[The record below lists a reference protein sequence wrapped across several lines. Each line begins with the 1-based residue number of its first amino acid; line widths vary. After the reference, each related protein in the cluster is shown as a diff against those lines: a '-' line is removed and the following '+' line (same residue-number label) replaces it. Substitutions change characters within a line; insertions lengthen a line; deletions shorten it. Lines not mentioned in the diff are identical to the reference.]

1 MSYEKQKRHVLNN
14 LVIAEWHHIV
24 LDTIYVED
32 GANLLTGENGSGKT
46 SVLDAI
52 QFVFMGGDQRKT
64 QLNAANNRNIKST
77 RSVKSYCLA
86 SEENGKHRR
95 NNSNTSIILNW
106 HDEEQNPYSY
116 GLTIAASENS
126 TEINWVGH
134 IVKGAHISQEDLIND
149 YDELITYKELNQK
162 LKDYAESSEGKI
174 KYDTYTRSET
184 MRAKICEVMS
194 GSEYDKIDHEQLI
207 KIVSK
212 AMNINL
218 DLGIDEFIQTL
229 ILPENNVNMP
239 ELRAHLQDY
248 EHITQQMKFTKQQK
262 TEREEIIQIAENISE
277 KSLIVHNW
285 EYSELLAS
293 FYCSDTEHKKML
305 NEKTKLEFK
314 IKKAQE
320 DWNAAVD
327 SIPKLEKDLQDAE
340 EAFYKSDT
348 AHFDRM
354 HEHAK
359 LQVEEQSQK
368 LSSLVENLN
377 NQISSINRLHLPKVE
392 NCIAEYDTL
401 LNTFEDYK
409 SSENFSN
416 ISQLNIVNLESN
428 ISVLDNQ
435 TAVVDTF
442 ELMSEQSYE
451 ASIKLTN
458 RRDDIKN
465 NGIEISRRIKN
476 LEDGGSDISPST
488 QYTLSLLAKNGIQ
501 ATPLCDVCEITDE
514 SWVDAIERFFGDN
527 REAILVSKDDYLK
540 SVHLL
545 YNLGER
551 DKAKVQ
557 KTKIVVPS
565 KVRANFVAKENS
577 IASIIETDHPLA
589 RSFVN
594 LHAGDV
600 ILTEDFEELIHF
612 DKGVIKTFGV
622 SSGVGTFG
630 SNSEVD
636 GFLFGKKSRELT
648 LSRLQAERNIL
659 SQQLSNVETPLN
671 AVEVIR
677 RTLSAKI
684 YGFGQALSDCRIVNS
699 DLINARKRLAEAEK
713 NNKPMSDADKQ
724 LLKHKEAV
732 SATLNN
738 VRDKK
743 SRAETILENSDEISV
758 LVSKV
763 EYFSKEM
770 TEAKEKLEKHKA
782 GELHDEA
789 KAMDYFK
796 TLKSEDE
803 TEDKVTWYSNIRKT
817 ANSKRESEQKKLVK
831 ERGNLRAK
839 VSIFLEKGYIEDEAK
854 RRLYLDS
861 SRDDDNAYKNI
872 QQDCVQWIKN
882 IGDKKLLTYQK
893 QAEEAEEKMSRNF
906 RGLVVG
912 DLKER
917 FSEMDMTI
925 RQLNQAL
932 KPIIFHGKTYQFTYR
947 AKKGDVFS
955 DILNYLDQA
964 SPEETELVD
973 TMFSSEAHPAIQLI
987 KAALLNDD
995 ELVNQISD
1003 YRNFYTFDMVIKD
1016 GNSDEGRRI
1025 SALQKTGSG
1034 GEIKTPSYIALAAA
1048 FLNAYKINPDKP
1060 QRGASLVLLDEVFEK
1075 MDEGNTRASIEFL
1088 KSMGLQLILAAP
1100 PDMSMKIGGLMDQQ
1114 ITVNRDKYDVLFDYH
1129 VLHPEGQKLLDD
1141 SNPDFNEELVDK
1153 RAEELRKGHEEASIG
1168 SMLSETY

>member
-52 QFVFMGGDQRKT
+52 QFVLMGGDQRKT
-64 QLNAANNRNIKST
+64 QLNAANNRSIRST

-86 SEENGKHRR
+86 SEEDGKHRR
-95 NNSNTSIILNW
+95 SNSNTSIILNW
-106 HDEEQNPYSY
+106 HDEERNSYSY

-126 TEINWVGH
+126 PEINWIGH

-149 YDELITYKELNQK
+149 YDELITFKELNQK

-305 NEKTKLEFK
+305 NEKTKLELK
-314 IKKAQE
+314 INNAQK
-320 DWNAAVD
+320 DRKDAMA
-327 SIPKLEKDLQDAE
+327 SIPQLKRDLKDAE
-340 EAFYKSDT
+340 HAYHNSDS
-348 AHFDRM
+348 AQFDRM
-354 HEHAK
+354 YEHAK
-359 LQVEEQSQK
+359 FQEEEQSQK
-368 LSSLVENLN
+368 LSSLIENLN
-377 NQISSINRLHLPKVE
+377 NQIRSIDSLHLPKVE

-409 SSENFSN
+409 ISENISK

-442 ELMSEQSYE
+442 ELMSEQSDE
-451 ASIKLTN
+451 AIIKLTHK
-458 RRDDIKN
+458 RDDIKN
-465 NGIEISRRIKN
+465 NGREIDRRIKN

-488 QYTLSLLAKNGIQ
+488 QYAINLLAKNSIQ

-514 SWVDAIERFFGDN
+514 RWVDAIERFFGDN

-545 YNLGER
+545 YNLDER
-551 DKAKVQ
+551 DKAKFP

-648 LSRLQAERNIL
+648 LSRLLDERNVL
-659 SQQLSNVETPLN
+659 SQQLSNVETPLTV
-671 AVEVIR
+671 VEMIR
-677 RTLSAKI
+677 RTLSATI
-684 YGFGQALSDCRIVNS
+684 HGFKQALSDCRNVNS
-699 DLINARKRLAEAEK
+699 ELINARKRLAETEK
-713 NNKPMSDADKQ
+713 NMKPMSDVDKQ
-724 LLKHKEAV
+724 LLKHKEAIF
-732 SATLNN
+732 ATLSSVIN
-738 VRDKK
+738 KQSK
-743 SRAETILENSDEISV
+743 AEAILENSDEISV
-758 LVSKV
+758 LASKV
-763 EYFSKEM
+763 EYLSKEM
-770 TEAKEKLEKHKA
+770 AEAKQELEKHKSV
-782 GELHDEA
+782 ELHDEA
-789 KAMDYFK
+789 KAMDYFNI
-796 TLKSEDE
+796 LKSEDE
-803 TEDKVTWYSNIRKT
+803 TEDKATWYTNIRKT
-817 ANSKRESEQKKLVK
+817 ANRKCEAEQKKLT
-831 ERGNLRAK
+831 
-839 VSIFLEKGYIEDEAK
+839 SSSS
-854 RRLYLDS
+854 S
-861 SRDDDNAYKNI
+861 SR
-872 QQDCVQWIKN
+872 
-882 IGDKKLLTYQK
+882 
-893 QAEEAEEKMSRNF
+893 
-906 RGLVVG
+906 
-912 DLKER
+912 
-917 FSEMDMTI
+917 
-925 RQLNQAL
+925 
-932 KPIIFHGKTYQFTYR
+932 
-947 AKKGDVFS
+947 
-955 DILNYLDQA
+955 
-964 SPEETELVD
+964 
-973 TMFSSEAHPAIQLI
+973 
-987 KAALLNDD
+987 AAL
-995 ELVNQISD
+995 
-1003 YRNFYTFDMVIKD
+1003 
-1016 GNSDEGRRI
+1016 
-1025 SALQKTGSG
+1025 
-1034 GEIKTPSYIALAAA
+1034 
-1048 FLNAYKINPDKP
+1048 IN
-1060 QRGASLVLLDEVFEK
+1060 
-1075 MDEGNTRASIEFL
+1075 
-1088 KSMGLQLILAAP
+1088 
-1100 PDMSMKIGGLMDQQ
+1100 
-1114 ITVNRDKYDVLFDYH
+1114 
-1129 VLHPEGQKLLDD
+1129 
-1141 SNPDFNEELVDK
+1141 
-1153 RAEELRKGHEEASIG
+1153 
-1168 SMLSETY
+1168 